1 MKDFDQRGVEVET
14 KNVMAIDSAP
24 IIVEDAVEVGEPM
37 IRVSVTVADVAIG
50 MDMSIADYNS
60 LPFDVVGAIENGD

>member
-14 KNVMAIDSAP
+14 KNVMAIDSVP